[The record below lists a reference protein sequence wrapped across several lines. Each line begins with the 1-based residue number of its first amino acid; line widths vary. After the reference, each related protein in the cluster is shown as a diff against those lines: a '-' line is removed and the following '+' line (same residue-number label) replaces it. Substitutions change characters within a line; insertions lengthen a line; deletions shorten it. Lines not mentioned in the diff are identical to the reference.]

1 VEIQILG
8 AHQLESK
15 GTRLTSLL
23 IDGTLAIDVGGL
35 TSALSLHE
43 QKKIKNVLLTHH
55 HFDHT
60 RDLVTLAANA
70 AYYWQGQLVVY
81 ALRYTL
87 DIVTNCL
94 LDGRMYS
101 NFLEYPSKE
110 KPTLI
115 LEAIEPYGRR
125 TIAGYDVLA
134 LSVKHSV
141 PAVGYQITSA
151 DVQHSNELSAGLFYT
166 GDTTVGISDCWQ
178 HISPQLLIAE
188 VIAPNKYGDFLKKAG
203 HLSAELLK
211 EELSQF
217 RQLKGYLPRVIIIH
231 IGNLFEQ
238 EIKEEIAQVAQE
250 LEADISLGYE
260 DMKITV

>member
-8 AHQLESK
+8 AHQLELK
-15 GTRLTSLL
+15 GARLTSLL
-23 IDGTLAIDVGGL
+23 IDGTLVVDAGGL
-35 TSALSLHE
+35 TSALSLPE
-43 QKKIKNVLLTHH
+43 QKKIKAVLLTHH

-70 AYYWQGQLVVY
+70 GYYWQGQLEVY

-94 LDGRMYS
+94 LDGKMYAA

-115 LEAIEPYGRR
+115 LEAIEPYGRK

-134 LSVKHSV
+134 VPVKHSV
-141 PAVGYQITSA
+141 PTVGYQITSS
-151 DVQHSNELSAGLFYT
+151 DGKSLFYT
-166 GDTTVGISDCWQ
+166 SDTTVGISDCWQ
-178 HISPQLLIAE
+178 HVFPQLLIAE
-188 VIAPNKYGDFLKKAG
+188 VIGPNKYGDWLKKAG
-203 HLSAELLK
+203 HLCARLLK
-211 EELSQF
+211 EELIQF
-217 RQLKGYLPRVIIIH
+217 RQLKGYLPRVIVIH
-231 IGNLFEQ
+231 IGNPFEQ
-238 EIKEEIAQVAQE
+238 EIKEEVARVAQE

-260 DMKITV
+260 DMKVTL

>member
-8 AHQLESK
+8 AHLLELK
-15 GTRLTSLL
+15 GARLTSLL
-23 IDGTLAIDVGGL
+23 IDGTLVVDAGGL
-35 TSALSLHE
+35 TSALSLPE
-43 QKKIKNVLLTHH
+43 QKKIKTVLLTHH

-70 AYYWQGQLVVY
+70 GYYWQGQLEVY

-87 DIVTNCL
+87 DIVTTCL
-94 LDGRMYS
+94 LDGKIYA

-115 LEAIEPYGRR
+115 LEAIEPYGRK

-134 LSVKHSV
+134 VPVKHSV
-141 PAVGYQITSA
+141 PTVGYQITSS
-151 DVQHSNELSAGLFYT
+151 DGKSLFYT

-178 HISPQLLIAE
+178 HIFPQLLIAE
-188 VIAPNKYGDFLKKAG
+188 VAGPNKYGDWLKKAG

-211 EELSQF
+211 EELTQF
-217 RQLKGYLPRVIIIH
+217 RQLKGYLPRVIVIH
-231 IGNLFEQ
+231 IGNPFEQ
-238 EIKEEIAQVAQE
+238 EIKEEVARVAQE

-260 DMKITV
+260 DMKITL

>member
-8 AHQLESK
+8 AHQLELK
-15 GTRLTSLL
+15 GARLTSLL
-23 IDGTLAIDVGGL
+23 IDGTLVVDAGGL
-35 TSALSLHE
+35 TSALSLPE
-43 QKKIKNVLLTHH
+43 QKKIKAVLLTHH

-70 AYYWQGQLVVY
+70 GYYWQGQLEVY

-87 DIVTNCL
+87 DVVTSCL
-94 LDGRMYS
+94 LDGKMYA

-115 LEAIEPYGRR
+115 LEAVEPYSRN

-134 LSVKHSV
+134 VPVKHSV
-141 PAVGYQITSA
+141 PTVGYQITSS

-166 GDTTVGISDCWQ
+166 SDTTVGISDCWQ

-188 VIAPNKYGDFLKKAG
+188 VIGPNKYGDWLKKAG

-211 EELSQF
+211 EELTQF
-217 RQLKGYLPRVIIIH
+217 RQLKGYLPRVIVIH

-238 EIKEEIAQVAQE
+238 EIKEEVAQVAQE

-260 DMKITV
+260 DMKVTL

>member
-8 AHQLESK
+8 AHQLELK
-15 GTRLTSLL
+15 GARLTSLL
-23 IDGTLAIDVGGL
+23 IDGTLVVDAGGL
-35 TSALSLHE
+35 TSALSLPK
-43 QKKIKNVLLTHH
+43 QKKIKAVLLTHH

-70 AYYWQGQLVVY
+70 GYYWRGQLEVY

-87 DIVTNCL
+87 DIVTTCL
-94 LDGRMYS
+94 LDGKIYA

-115 LEAIEPYGRR
+115 LEAIEPYIRK
-125 TIAGYDVLA
+125 TVAGYDVLA
-134 LSVKHSV
+134 VPVKHSV
-141 PAVGYQITSA
+141 PTVGYQITSS
-151 DVQHSNELSAGLFYT
+151 DGKSLFYT
-166 GDTTVGISDCWQ
+166 SDTTVGISNHWQ
-178 HISPQLLIAE
+178 YVYPQLLITG
-188 VIAPNKYGDFLKKAG
+188 VVGPNKYGDWLKKAG

-211 EELSQF
+211 EELTQF

-238 EIKEEIAQVAQE
+238 EIKEEVARVAQE
-250 LEADISLGYE
+250 LEADISLGRE
-260 DMKITV
+260 GMKITL

>member
-8 AHQLESK
+8 AHQLELK

-23 IDGTLAIDVGGL
+23 IDGILAIDAGGL
-35 TSALSLHE
+35 TSALSPPE
-43 QKKIKNVLLTHH
+43 QKKIKAVLLTHH

-70 AYYWQGQLVVY
+70 AYYWQGQLEVY

-94 LDGRMYS
+94 LDGKMYA

-115 LEAIEPYGRR
+115 LEAIEPNSRK

-134 LSVKHSV
+134 LPVKHSV
-141 PAVGYQITSA
+141 PAVGYQIISS
-151 DVQHSNELSAGLFYT
+151 DGKILFYT
-166 GDTTVGISDCWQ
+166 SDTTVGLSDCWQ

-188 VIAPNKYGDFLKKAG
+188 VVGPNKYGDWLKKAG

-211 EELSQF
+211 GELTQF
-217 RQLKGYLPRVIIIH
+217 RQLKGYLPRVIVIH
-231 IGNLFEQ
+231 IGNPFEQ
-238 EIKEEIAQVAQE
+238 EIKEEVAQIAQE

-260 DMKITV
+260 DMKVTL

>member
-8 AHQLESK
+8 AHQLELK

-23 IDGTLAIDVGGL
+23 IDGTLVVDAGGL
-35 TSALSLHE
+35 TSALSLTE
-43 QKKIKNVLLTHH
+43 QKKIKAVLLTHH

-70 AYYWQGQLVVY
+70 AYYWQGQLKVY
-81 ALRYTL
+81 ALSYTL
-87 DIVTNCL
+87 DVVTNCL
-94 LDGRMYS
+94 LDGKIYS

-115 LEAIEPYGRR
+115 LEAIEPYNRK
-125 TIAGYDVLA
+125 TIAGYGVLA
-134 LSVKHSV
+134 LPVKHSV
-141 PAVGYQITSA
+141 PTIGYQITSS
-151 DVQHSNELSAGLFYT
+151 DGKSLFYT

-188 VIAPNKYGDFLKKAG
+188 VIGSNKYGDWLKKAG

-211 EELSQF
+211 EELTQF
-217 RQLKGYLPRVIIIH
+217 RRIKGYLPRVIVIH
-231 IGNLFEQ
+231 IGNLLEQ
-238 EIKEEIAQVAQE
+238 EIKEEVAQIAQE

-260 DMKITV
+260 DMKVTL